1 MGIYR
6 TKTAQ
11 FKQSAERLLFGKK
24 DDYLL
29 APIDICVFEQT
40 AAGATFIQSSTP
52 GQFKGVEVRGTG
64 NMKIG
69 IISEYSVPSVLPVN
83 PIVKITPAPHL
94 NLSPTL
100 EDFDPIERNQVK
112 KGDKVVFSV
121 NGVRIIGEVQNPAP
135 TQLPFIQPSF
145 QVEAYEVKF
154 EQRLIDID
162 SVHGARVLHSKT
174 EKILGM
180 LVGSQGNNAIVYP
193 ADLIK

>member
-29 APIDICVFEQT
+29 APIDICLFEQT
-40 AAGATFIQSSTP
+40 ANGATFIQSNTS

-69 IISEYSVPSVLPVN
+69 VISEYFEPSALPVN
-83 PIVKITPAPHL
+83 PIVKITPAPDFS
-94 NLSPTL
+94 LSPPL
-100 EDFDPIERNQVK
+100 ESFNSIDPRQVRK
-112 KGDKVVFSV
+112 DDEVVFIIDKVQVT
-121 NGVRIIGEVQNPAP
+121 GKVQNPTP

-145 QVEAYEVKF
+145 QVDAYEVKF
-154 EQRLIDID
+154 EQRLID
-162 SVHGARVLHSKT
+162 SVHGARVFYPKT

-180 LVGSQGNNAIVYP
+180 LIGSQGTNAIVYP
-193 ADLIK
+193 AHLIK